1 MQDRYAGDMGDFGKL
16 GLLKYLILEGFR
28 VGVNWYNTA
37 PPKSEMSKSGAFIQ
51 DDGKH
56 KIKPKYFPCDPVLA
70 ERLLCISQDENRSIA
85 MIQNAALLDEMMV
98 DYYDASISVE
108 QRAEWHE
115 LALQKLGKC
124 DVVFLDP
131 DNGLL
136 VKSVGK
142 KSAKS
147 VKYVFEEELEDY
159 LRSGKSVVL
168 YSHRQRK
175 PEEKYFAEILS
186 RFETRDALKGKKVC
200 AISFPKGTV
209 RDYFLIASNEDHA
222 SKMERAI
229 TKMEQSLWG
238 KLKLCRIS
246 IV

>member
-16 GLLKYLILEGFR
+16 GLLKHLILEGFH
-28 VGVNWYNTA
+28 VGVNWYKTA
-37 PPKSEMSKSGAFIQ
+37 PPKSERNKSGAFIQ
-51 DDGKH
+51 EDGKH
-56 KIKPKYFPCDPVLA
+56 KIKSEYFSCDPALA
-70 ERLLCISQDENRSIA
+70 ERLLCISQDANRSIA
-85 MIQNAALLDEMMV
+85 MIQNAVLLDETMV

-108 QRAEWHE
+108 QRAAWHE
-115 LALQKLGKC
+115 LALQKLENC
-124 DVVFLDP
+124 DLVFLDP

-147 VKYVFEEELEDY
+147 VKYVFEEELDDY
-159 LRSGKSVVL
+159 LRSGRSVVL

-186 RFETRDALKGKKVC
+186 RFESRDALKGKKVF
-200 AISFPKGTV
+200 AITFPKGTV
-209 RDYFLIASNEDHA
+209 RDYFLIAANEDHA

-238 KLKLCRIS
+238 KLNLCRIS
-246 IV
+246 II

>member
-16 GLLKYLILEGFR
+16 GLLKYLIQEGFHI
-28 VGVNWYNTA
+28 GVNWYKA
-37 PPKSEMSKSGAFIQ
+37 DPPKSEMNKNGTFVQ
-51 DDGKH
+51 EDGKY
-56 KIKPKYFPCDPVLA
+56 KIKPEFFLCDPELA
-70 ERLLCISQDENRSIA
+70 QSLLHISQNENRSVE
-85 MIQNAALLDEMMV
+85 MIQNAALLDKSMT
-98 DYYDASISVE
+98 DYYDVSISVE
-108 QRAEWHE
+108 QRTAWHE
-115 LALQKLGKC
+115 LALQKLEKC
-124 DVVFLDP
+124 DLVFLDP

-159 LRSGKSVVL
+159 LRSGKSLVL

-175 PEEKYFAEILS
+175 PEEKYFTEILS

-200 AISFPKGTV
+200 AITFPKGTV
-209 RDYFLIASNEDHA
+209 RDYFLIAANEDHA

>member
-16 GLLKYLILEGFR
+16 GLLKHLILEGFH
-28 VGVNWYNTA
+28 VGVNWYKTA
-37 PPKSEMSKSGAFIQ
+37 PPRSEMNKSGAFIQ
-51 DDGKH
+51 EDGKH
-56 KIKPKYFPCDPVLA
+56 KIKPEYFPCDPVLA
-70 ERLLCISQDENRSIA
+70 EKLLCISQDENRSIA
-85 MIQNAALLDEMMV
+85 MIQDAVLLDETMV
-98 DYYDASISVE
+98 DYYDAFISVG
-108 QRAEWHE
+108 QRAAWHE
-115 LALQKLGKC
+115 IALQKLGKC
-124 DVVFLDP
+124 DLVFLDP

-147 VKYVFEEELEDY
+147 VKYVFEEELGDY
-159 LRSGKSVVL
+159 LRSERSVVL

-186 RFETRDALKGKKVC
+186 RFESRDAIKGKKVF
-200 AISFPKGTV
+200 AITFPKGTV
-209 RDYFLIASNEDHA
+209 RDYFLIAANEDHA
-222 SKMERAI
+222 SKMEKAI